1 MGHAGFCPSALVS
14 LSSSN
19 LAAKVQNEA
28 MQSQRTLLEMTPAQK
43 LEGGG
48 VIMLGARLRACFLCF
63 FFLGGGGNWY
73 ALDAKATVGSFWGLL
88 VMLLLCLLVFS

>member
-1 MGHAGFCPSALVS
+1 MGHAGFCPSTLVS

-48 VIMLGARLRACFLCF
+48 GGNHARSKVESLFFMF
-63 FFLGGGGNWY
+63 FFFWEGGEIG
-73 ALDAKATVGSFWGLL
+73 
-88 VMLLLCLLVFS
+88 ML